1 MVLFRRFPNFHPLPR
16 EKQQL
21 IPLGERNNYPAFAE
35 DFETLEREL
44 MPYFRELD
52 NEAFRRQNWYRWMYI
67 ILIFGGA
74 LVTILGIFQIA
85 FLNTVWIGIAGA
97 IVALVLGS
105 VTTYSRTFKHHVRYL
120 NARSAAELLRSEYF
134 LFLGRL
140 GQYANDQDRI
150 QELRKRVI
158 EIKVKGE
165 KHETA

>member
-1 MVLFRRFPNFHPLPR
+1 MELFSRFPNFHPLPR

-21 IPLGERNNYPAFAE
+21 IPLGERSNYPAFAE

-52 NEAFRRQNWYRWMYI
+52 NEAFRMQNWYRWMYI

-74 LVTILGIFQIA
+74 LVTILGIVQIA
-85 FLNTVWIGIAGA
+85 FINTIWIGIAGA
-97 IVALVLGS
+97 LVALALGS
-105 VTTYSRTFKHHVRYL
+105 VTTYSRKFNHHERYL
-120 NARSAAELLRSEYF
+120 NARLAAGRLHSEYF
-134 LFLGRL
+134 LFLGRF

-150 QELRKRVI
+150 QELRKYVT

-165 KHETA
+165 KHESA